1 MMNPMLLV
9 MDIGN
14 TETELGLFP
23 MREDGTAAAELVAHW
38 RVSTPQQQT
47 ADEHGVLL
55 RQLFTVQGLE
65 PKQVRG
71 IIVASVVPPL
81 DSLIRTVC
89 ERTFG
94 VKAIFVEPGV
104 RTGMPVHYDNPAE
117 VGADRIANSVAAF
130 ERCKQSAIVVD
141 FGTAITFDAI
151 GPKGEYLGG
160 VIARGVNLCAVALFA
175 KAARLP
181 RVEVKRPA
189 KVIGTNTVESLQSGF
204 FHGYVG
210 LVDGI
215 LERLMGEMGVVPVL
229 GTGSMAP
236 FLAAGSRYLTE
247 VDETLTLTGLRLI
260 WERNRVRNPVRNPER
275 NPERKS
281 HAQSD

>member
-9 MDIGN
+9 LDIGN

-23 MREDGTAAAELVAHW
+23 LREDGSTVPELVAQW
-38 RVSTPQQQT
+38 RVSTAQQQT
-47 ADEHGVLL
+47 PDEHGVLL
-55 RQLFTVQGLE
+55 RQLFAVQGLE

-71 IIVASVVPPL
+71 NIVASVVPPL
-81 DSLIRTVC
+81 DSLIRSVC

-94 VKAIFVEPGV
+94 IKAIFVEPGV
-104 RTGMPVHYDNPAE
+104 RTGMPVHYDNPSE

-130 ERCKQSAIVVD
+130 ERCKQSCIVVD
-141 FGTAITFDAI
+141 FGTAITFDVI

-160 VIARGVNLCAVALFA
+160 VIAPGINLSAEALFA
-175 KAARLP
+175 RAARLP

-189 KVIGTNTVESLQSGF
+189 KVIGSNTVESLQSGF

-215 LERLMGEMGVVPVL
+215 LERLHGEMGVVPVL

-260 WERNRVRNPVRNPER
+260 WERNQHAR
-275 NPERKS
+275 RK
-281 HAQSD
+281 